1 MYTRNGNFSNM
12 GRMMQNKS
20 CILVLLSNNMALIS
34 NAWPRKL
41 EWIIPRRVVV
51 IQAWS
56 IKRLSTE
63 IQRSAL
69 ETNLTLDLNLRR
81 GSSISLNQKE
91 VRLSYMADNN
101 KATLQIQCTTTK
113 KISILQSQRLHIPK
127 SDVDKSLL
135 PFTNSSYCLS
145 AVCK

>member
-1 MYTRNGNFSNM
+1 MYFSAALQQYGIDKQCLTTETRMDHS
-12 GRMMQNKS
+12 QKS
-20 CILVLLSNNMALIS
+20 
-34 NAWPRKL
+34 RGY
-41 EWIIPRRVVV
+41 
-51 IQAWS
+51 QAWS